1 MNPFLKLMDQRI
13 DQLFSDH
20 RILNWNPIKKS
31 IFVFAFFIF
40 IKILWILW
48 KGVIYFT
55 PEYHPFIHLPAML
68 YQLRIELIEIGVA
81 FALIILGFFCID
93 QRKFYH
99 IAPYF
104 TVQIFGLAQLYDAY
118 MSGIF
123 SASTIVNAACYLFV
137 GLILFNSR
145 IIFSVIVSVSIVSGI
160 IGHLTLQNQLV
171 YAPLFNFEN
180 IGQPYYQNSLWLGT
194 MGYFCFPVMFISLYL
209 LNMIIK
215 QWREREMYI
224 AHLVQFDSLT
234 GVYNRRK
241 LTELLLQMD
250 DVQHHAIIM
259 LDLDNF
265 KQVND
270 RYGHLIGDQ
279 VLITVANTIQENI
292 RGTDILGRYGGEE
305 FLMILKNTDEKTAR
319 MIAQRCIRALSEI
332 DHRLA
337 KNTTFKVT
345 GSMGIAFIRNDTK
358 VTEALN
364 AADIALYQAKA
375 QGRNR
380 ICFAENFA
388 E

>member
-1 MNPFLKLMDQRI
+1 MNPFFKLMDHRI
-13 DQLFSDH
+13 DQLFNDH

-31 IFVFAFFIF
+31 IFVLVFFIL
-40 IKILWILW
+40 IKLLWIFW

-55 PEYHPFIHLPAML
+55 PEFHPFIHLPAMI
-68 YQLRIELIEIGVA
+68 YQFKVELIEIVVCI
-81 FALIILGFFCID
+81 ALIILGFFCID
-93 QRKFYH
+93 QKGLYK

-104 TVQIFGLAQLYDAY
+104 TVQLFGISQLFDAY

-123 SASTIVNAACYLFV
+123 SSSTILNAACYLFV

-145 IIFSVIVSVSIVSGI
+145 VIFSVIISVAVVSGI
-160 IGHLTLQNQLV
+160 IANLTLQKKLV

-180 IGQPYYQNSLWLGT
+180 IGQPAYQNSLWLGT
-194 MGYFCFPVMFISLYL
+194 TGYFCFPVLFISLYL
-209 LNMIIK
+209 LNIIIK
-215 QWREREMYI
+215 QWREREEYI
-224 AHLVQFDSLT
+224 AHLVQFDALT

-241 LTELLLQMD
+241 LTEYLLQMD
-250 DVQHHAIIM
+250 NVRDHAIIM

-279 VLITVANTIQENI
+279 VLITVAKTIKANI
-292 RGTDILGRYGGEE
+292 RSTDILGRYGGEE
-305 FLMILKNTDEKTAR
+305 FLIILKNTDQKTASE
-319 MIAQRCIRALSEI
+319 IAKRCIEALSAIE
-332 DHRLA
+332 HQLA

-345 GSMGIAFIRNDTK
+345 ASMGIAFIRHDIK
-358 VTEALN
+358 VNEALN

-375 QGRNR
+375 SGRNR
-380 ICFAENFA
+380 ICFAENFT